1 MSRTFI
7 ASFPPSGASARV
19 GMPLSCTQRC
29 AKIAAVVRRPGRQP
43 RGKGAELPLSEHEQ
57 RVLHELEQALV
68 QEDPAFA
75 DRVRSE
81 TVYRH
86 AGRYL
91 KWSIL
96 GFVAGLVVM
105 LVFFTTSVAVGFI
118 GVLIMFGSLVV
129 FWTNLH
135 RMGKAGLEDIG
146 RSLRKDGLSNAVNDT
161 RTWLRERFRRNR
173 P

>member
-1 MSRTFI
+1 
-7 ASFPPSGASARV
+7 
-19 GMPLSCTQRC
+19 
-29 AKIAAVVRRPGRQP
+29 
-43 RGKGAELPLSEHEQ
+43 LPLSEHEQ

-68 QEDPAFA
+68 QEDPTFV

-81 TVYRH
+81 TVYKH

-91 KWSIL
+91 KWSVL

-105 LVFFTTSVAVGFI
+105 LAFFTTSVAVGFI
-118 GVLIMFGSLVV
+118 GVLMMFASLVV

-146 RSLRKDGLSNAVNDT
+146 RSLRKDGVSNALNDT
-161 RTWLRERFRRNR
+161 RSWLRERFRRNR
-173 P
+173 